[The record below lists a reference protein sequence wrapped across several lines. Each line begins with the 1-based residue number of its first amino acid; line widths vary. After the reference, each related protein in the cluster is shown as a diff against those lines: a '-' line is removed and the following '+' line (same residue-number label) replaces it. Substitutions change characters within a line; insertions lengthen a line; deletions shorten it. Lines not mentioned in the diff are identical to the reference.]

1 MRLQVS
7 PPNLGSLV
15 LKSKNLAADLR
26 RKSSPPKKRRL
37 SSPLSDL
44 TSLASSLPPS
54 SIHQQSEI
62 DDAEMVPTSQSD
74 EQELTLPEISKKDAA
89 EVQESVDRWR
99 QKTLMNPPSRSG
111 SVSDYDRF
119 GSPLSDLPIDG
130 DENSFADGEPVPE
143 TPVSEVRSD
152 LGLPTPQ
159 TPSSRN
165 HGAHQIASSSTLAT
179 PASHTVSRRKAPSPD
194 ASPSDAFRSLTPPPS
209 SDMDIEPEPDDM
221 PNVEVLDVKSK
232 TEKIIADIKARA
244 IAAAHSSPE
253 QSPID
258 LDALSDDSDSSDD
271 SDAPGG
277 LVAAL
282 IKDAQNRKSKA
293 SVVVL

>member
-1 MRLQVS
+1 
-7 PPNLGSLV
+7 
-15 LKSKNLAADLR
+15 
-26 RKSSPPKKRRL
+26 
-37 SSPLSDL
+37 
-44 TSLASSLPPS
+44 
-54 SIHQQSEI
+54 
-62 DDAEMVPTSQSD
+62 
-74 EQELTLPEISKKDAA
+74 
-89 EVQESVDRWR
+89 
-99 QKTLMNPPSRSG
+99 
-111 SVSDYDRF
+111 
-119 GSPLSDLPIDG
+119 
-130 DENSFADGEPVPE
+130 
-143 TPVSEVRSD
+143 
-152 LGLPTPQ
+152 
-159 TPSSRN
+159 
-165 HGAHQIASSSTLAT
+165 
-179 PASHTVSRRKAPSPD
+179 
-194 ASPSDAFRSLTPPPS
+194 
-209 SDMDIEPEPDDM
+209 MDIEPEPDDM